1 MMRMPFRYIHTYIYL
16 SIICTQ
22 DPAGPWNYK
31 AICTAPKGIVAVLTL
46 ALVGAVGGFTMCLCC
61 TARPLLTIVP
71 AILDAVLAAL
81 GPIAYGAAVA
91 SSYPWRALEMKE
103 MLQLSFNGA
112 SAATSDVATVP
123 KPYAL
128 NPKPWTLNP
137 KP

>member
-1 MMRMPFRYIHTYIYL
+1 MYVCIYICIYLYIYIHIYIYTYIYL
-16 SIICTQ
+16 YIICTQ

-46 ALVGAVGGFTMCLCC
+46 ALVGAVVGFAMCVCC
-61 TARPLLTIVP
+61 AARPLLAVVP

-91 SSYPWRALEMKE
+91 SSYPWKALEMDQL
-103 MLQLSFNGA
+103 LQVSFNGA

-123 KPYAL
+123 RPYAL
-128 NPKPWTLNP
+128 
-137 KP
+137 